1 MLYRKDGGIYS
12 RASAIVNILTQLDT
26 VVQPAYIDDETL
38 ALYGFISDPDLT
50 NTVSQTATQEQ
61 RKAALSSVDWV
72 TGAAHLSEQTKAAVE
87 AWRWIVRNLPQINVS
102 ADIPPLPKVNGIA
115 GYFLPTLL
123 TQSEADQIK
132 NHVTQDEGWLTFL
145 QIWKEFG
152 FTYSKQTVTNLLTAY
167 TNTELDEI
175 ISSL

>member
-1 MLYRKDGGIYS
+1 MLYRKDGSIFS
-12 RASAIVNILTQLDT
+12 RASAIVNILTQLGS
-26 VVQPAYIDDETL
+26 VVQPAYIDDDTL
-38 ALYGFISDPDLT
+38 SLYGFFPALDLT

-61 RKAALSSVDWV
+61 RKAALTSVDWII
-72 TGAAHLSEQTKAAVE
+72 GAAHLSEETKAAVE
-87 AWRWIVRNLPQINVS
+87 AWRWIVRNLPEINMS

-115 GYFLPTLL
+115 GYFSPTLL
-123 TQSEADQIK
+123 TRSEADQIK

-167 TNTELDEI
+167 TNTKLNEI
-175 ISSL
+175 IGSL

>member
-1 MLYRKDGGIYS
+1 MLYRKDGGIFS

-38 ALYGFISDPDLT
+38 ALYGFIPDPNLT
-50 NTVSQTATQEQ
+50 SPVSQTPTQEQ

-72 TGAAHLSEQTKAAVE
+72 IGAAHLPEQTKASIE
-87 AWRWIVRNLPQINVS
+87 AWRWIVRNLPQINLS
-102 ADIPPLPKVNGIA
+102 ADIPPLPKVKGVA
-115 GYFLPTLL
+115 GYFSDATL

-132 NHVTQDEGWLTFL
+132 NYVTQDEGWLTFL
-145 QIWKEFG
+145 QIWKELG

-167 TNTELDEI
+167 TNVALDEI
-175 ISSL
+175 IRSL